1 MYKGRPQQRT
11 DAERRSHGKRLDLVV
26 FPEILQEMP
35 FYSLAS
41 TAIVD
46 ASNDWFAPGFIENN
60 ISVVIKMQKNQA
72 DKHPYILRHYVFMV
86 SQTVSKG
93 NNFQAFFVGLNKKIH
108 AAKFNRQRFLGFAA
122 FFASVPGIFTFLCSN
137 IRSRRV

>member
-1 MYKGRPQQRT
+1 M
-11 DAERRSHGKRLDLVV
+11 V
-26 FPEILQEMP
+26 FPEILQEIP
-35 FYSLAS
+35 FYFLAN
-41 TAIVD
+41 TVLVD
-46 ASNDWFAPGFIENN
+46 ASHDWFAPGFIGNN

-72 DKHPYILRHYVFMV
+72 DKHPYILRHSVFMV
-86 SQTVSKG
+86 SQKGGKG

-122 FFASVPGIFTFLCSN
+122 FFASVPGIFTFLCSK